1 MRAGLPQFVRRRL
14 DPEERYGLRLTLFAL
29 AFVLVVAPF
38 SAVLFNVVA
47 GGPLTRLDGSVADRL
62 NEVVHRSP
70 GLVTALEAVTWL
82 GRPVSLGVIVA
93 AGAIVV
99 WHRGRRRLALY
110 LVVTVIGAG
119 LVNSAVKVLVDRPR
133 PVVDHPVATAFGSSF
148 PSGHSMAAVATYGAL
163 VLIFLPVLRRR
174 FRIVAVAAAV
184 MLILVIGSTR
194 LLLGV
199 HFLTDV
205 VAGYVLGLAW
215 LVGATAAFQAWR
227 VESGGRPVRPLEE
240 GVEPEAGPPLRSGT
254 QPALRSSTQP
264 GLSPTH

>member
-14 DPEERYGLRLTLFAL
+14 DPEKRYGLRLTLFAF
-29 AFVLVVAPF
+29 AFVLVVVPF
-38 SAVLFNVVA
+38 TTVLFNVVA
-47 GGPLTRLDGSVADRL
+47 GGPLTRADGSVADRL

-82 GRPVSLGVIVA
+82 GRPVFLGLIVGA
-93 AGAIVV
+93 AALVL
-99 WHRGRRRLALY
+99 WRHGRRRLALY
-110 LVVTVIGAG
+110 LAATVIGAG
-119 LVNSAVKVLVDRPR
+119 LVNSAVKVFVDRPR
-133 PVVDHPVATAFGSSF
+133 PQVDHPVATAFGSSF

-163 VLIFLPVLRRR
+163 LLVFLPVLRGR
-174 FRIVAVAAAV
+174 FRLAAVAATV
-184 MLILVIGSTR
+184 LLILVIGSTR

-215 LVGATAAFQAWR
+215 LVGATAAFEAWR

-240 GVEPEAGPPLRSGT
+240 GIEPEAGA
-254 QPALRSSTQP
+254 ALRSR
-264 GLSPTH
+264 